1 MGPQKIDHAHS
12 HMVDNLTTFV
22 AVCPLTTWT
31 SLTKKLKRDIEY
43 ISERLEKAVIEKAV
57 FLQKKLPR

>member
-1 MGPQKIDHAHS
+1 MD
-12 HMVDNLTTFV
+12 MVDNLTTFV